1 MKNSFRNGEAMYWND
16 NSSVS
21 QVDEHSCSLAGL
33 MERSLGIPSYIYSSI
48 ANGVREARGVVHK

>member
-1 MKNSFRNGEAMYWND
+1 MYWND

-21 QVDEHSCSLAGL
+21 QVDEHSYSLAGL